1 VDFKPNVSVHKALES
16 GKNRKLYVLVLKEDI
31 GAYTLVWP
39 VNFWKKLPAKS
50 GIIASSLNEDF
61 KTKKVDSERDERRV
75 SRDKEKKLPAD
86 GKVAP
91 DIATQAQVAGPGWF
105 SSPAGVNAN
114 NPFKPG
120 GSIFAGQTGSIFS
133 KPQNQSEMSK
143 RPARKTEKNEA
154 SPQGFMLN
162 SKPKYQ
168 QTPVVGEDETL
179 KILGRLGETLCS
191 PGFQSQGQDHT
202 SRTAFSEFVSPGILA
217 TGQQPQISQA
227 KYPWESPWA
236 GALTP
241 STQVS
246 SSPFVQNQNPFHSAK
261 NAPISSFSSNPQTPV
276 MISIPQ
282 NKWSSGVNSYGIP
295 ESPDPDTHLQPAD
308 KPIDNPF
315 AKFND
320 NPPDALPSPT
330 LTGQNFLNLKK
341 TPDLPDHQTSPNHQ
355 TTTLQS
361 PLPTPNPPYQP
372 PNPRPPGPMDPKP
385 TKDYPKV
392 YPDLPIIF
400 GQKKSG

>member
-1 VDFKPNVSVHKALES
+1 MDFKPNVLVQKALES

-50 GIIASSLNEDF
+50 GIIASSLDEDF

-75 SRDKEKKLPAD
+75 SRDKEKKLPAG

-91 DIATQAQVAGPGWF
+91 DVATQAQVAGPGWF
-105 SSPAGVNAN
+105 SSPAGVNEN
-114 NPFKPG
+114 NLFKPG

-133 KPQNQSEMSK
+133 KPQNQGEMSK
-143 RPARKTEKNEA
+143 KPARKTGKNEA

-162 SKPKYQ
+162 SKPKYP
-168 QTPVVGEDETL
+168 QTPVIGEDETL
-179 KILGRLGETLCS
+179 KILGRLGETLYS
-191 PGFQSQGQDHT
+191 PGFQSQGQGHT

-217 TGQQPQISQA
+217 TGQQAQIPQA
-227 KYPWESPWA
+227 KYPWDSPWA

-246 SSPFVQNQNPFHSAK
+246 SSLFDQNQNQNPFHSGK
-261 NAPISSFSSNPQTPV
+261 NAPISSFSSNPHTPV

-282 NKWSSGVNSYGIP
+282 NKLSSGVNSYGIP
-295 ESPDPDTHLQPAD
+295 ESPDPETHLQPAD

-315 AKFND
+315 ARFND
-320 NPPDALPSPT
+320 NPPDAHPNGT
-330 LTGQNFLNLKK
+330 LGGQNFLNLKK
-341 TPDLPDHQTSPNHQ
+341 SPAPTDKIPSNSQKIPTPQSPNPS
-355 TTTLQS
+355 TLQN
-361 PLPTPNPPYQP
+361 PFLTPNPPNQSPIKYFPSIP
-372 PNPRPPGPMDPKP
+372 P
-385 TKDYPKV
+385 
-392 YPDLPIIF
+392 
-400 GQKKSG
+400 